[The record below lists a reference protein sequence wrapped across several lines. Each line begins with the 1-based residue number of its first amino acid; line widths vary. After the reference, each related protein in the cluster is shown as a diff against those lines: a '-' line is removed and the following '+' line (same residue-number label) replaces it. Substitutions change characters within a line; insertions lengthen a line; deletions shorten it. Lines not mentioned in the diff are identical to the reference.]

1 MHAPLLFCRHV
12 RPNWGLSSSWMRI
25 QVSENATRKTRGC
38 YALRSLVWQSPCV
51 KSCASPSDDA
61 TAGRCALGTTS
72 RTFDVFLQTRPS
84 DVVCSR
90 QAQRVCLLFA
100 ISRRSWATEARQRYP
115 LVPLHVFGERSPPAS
130 LLAASSKPHGRH
142 NTLKNVQYLARCS
155 SNSLG
160 HASFYVSCRFEQTR
174 TLVLVRM
181 ALRSVYDGC
190 AHQRERERERERNPR
205 PRPRPRLRPRPRPQ
219 KNYLYTA
226 CCGSVRTHDRTTFRE
241 QPLSWGRSACG
252 YSQQPNAGFLRACLH
267 SGRSPSPVEAVPLAV
282 PATSPPGYLSR
293 RKTWHPD

>member
-190 AHQRERERERERNPR
+190 AHRREREEPPPPKKLPVYRLLRQRSNPR
-205 PRPRPRLRPRPRPQ
+205 Q
-219 KNYLYTA
+219 YDISGATA
-226 CCGSVRTHDRTTFRE
+226 V
-241 QPLSWGRSACG
+241 
-252 YSQQPNAGFLRACLH
+252 LRALSLLIFSAAERWVSQGVFAFGEVSVAGGGGTPRRTCDQ
-267 SGRSPSPVEAVPLAV
+267 STWVSFPKKDLA
-282 PATSPPGYLSR
+282 P
-293 RKTWHPD
+293 